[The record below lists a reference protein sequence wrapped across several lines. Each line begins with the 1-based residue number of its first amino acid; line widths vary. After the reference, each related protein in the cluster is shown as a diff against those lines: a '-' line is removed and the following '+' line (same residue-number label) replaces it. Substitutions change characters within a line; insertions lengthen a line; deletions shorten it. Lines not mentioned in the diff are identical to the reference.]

1 MNKND
6 DTINFN
12 FRTNRSF
19 APFQIGNEKDKGRN
33 KKDKYDKDIYYSKT
47 ESNYEI
53 KKKNNNIIK
62 FIKDKNKS
70 DYFYSTNK
78 MKISKFDGNDKFE
91 NIQQKTVKNLKH
103 SDLNRYLN
111 NAYNINIYNDK
122 INIDESRPKTISL
135 NNYFELNKIIQD
147 KKSMNSIY
155 NNINIYHNKFAQRKN
170 HNNLINRKNKIY
182 SETEK
187 FMNKSNNINN
197 YISFKNSDKSK
208 KEKKLLEL
216 QNVLEELKLKQNEI
230 QKELMV
236 TKNENSELEK
246 KGNIKNIYIK
256 IKNILDNAINH
267 EFNEDKNIN
276 TKFFK
281 SLSNKEKCKF
291 LRKIYLE
298 KKMQK
303 NLIEKINS
311 LYNNSYRT
319 INEADINTENDY
331 NLNNLLN
338 WIRSL
343 IENVDYL
350 NMQNDKIKYEINKKT
365 KEKDKY
371 KAYYSNWARLFCAKT
386 KGDIIQRINE
396 LIKEQSINNTEKN
409 KMIKMLFNNKKH
421 S

>member
-19 APFQIGNEKDKGRN
+19 TPFQIGNEKDKGRN

-256 IKNILDNAINH
+256 IKNILDNVINH
-267 EFNEDKNIN
+267 ELNEDKNIN

-281 SLSNKEKCKF
+281 SLF
-291 LRKIYLE
+291 
-298 KKMQK
+298 
-303 NLIEKINS
+303 
-311 LYNNSYRT
+311 
-319 INEADINTENDY
+319 
-331 NLNNLLN
+331 
-338 WIRSL
+338 
-343 IENVDYL
+343 
-350 NMQNDKIKYEINKKT
+350 
-365 KEKDKY
+365 
-371 KAYYSNWARLFCAKT
+371 
-386 KGDIIQRINE
+386 II
-396 LIKEQSINNTEKN
+396 
-409 KMIKMLFNNKKH
+409 
-421 S
+421 